1 MPPKTQN
8 YNYAFLFYDVN
19 ERRVQKY
26 LKFAKNTC
34 HISNIQCFVET
45 LPLQN

>member
-19 ERRVQKY
+19 ERRVQWIY
-26 LKFAKNTC
+26 VNTLGTK
-34 HISNIQCFVET
+34 S
-45 LPLQN
+45 

>member
-19 ERRVQKY
+19 ERRVQKVDVV
-26 LKFAKNTC
+26 
-34 HISNIQCFVET
+34 S
-45 LPLQN
+45 